1 MLLFSLRDIDRVVF
15 TLGRFHSNK
24 NAERIKDSGFWAI
37 MSSGC
42 RDGREGSQCSVRP
55 TECFPRKG
63 KWCHWHQGGAGEG
76 HNDRKSERNRSHLD
90 SLGSGVGVGRAPFP
104 LTPVCFIGCDN
115 VVVLGR
121 ACVHMHFLV
130 CYGNMGFLFFY
141 LCSLWSFGSWLSE
154 LRTLNSPTRSHCPHN
169 HLLSRGIR

>member
-1 MLLFSLRDIDRVVF
+1 MGGRVP
-15 TLGRFHSNK
+15 SAPSDPQ
-24 NAERIKDSGFWAI
+24 NASPGKENGVTGIKAELD
-37 MSSGC
+37 
-42 RDGREGSQCSVRP
+42 
-55 TECFPRKG
+55 
-63 KWCHWHQGGAGEG
+63 
-76 HNDRKSERNRSHLD
+76 HNDRKSERNGSHLD